1 MTESAVDTFVDAYLL
16 EVHMN
21 QALEQQL
28 DEIPESN
35 PGERAFAYAC
45 CAVIIVLPLWHGLKI
60 VIFGI

>member
-1 MTESAVDTFVDAYLL
+1 
-16 EVHMN
+16 MN